1 MARRLEQSFRKRK
14 PAIFLVCEG
23 RNKTE
28 TLYFNHFKNR
38 DSGYNLY
45 IKGCESTD
53 IKNIADK
60 AAKVYTDNG
69 IDRSAGEHVFCV
81 VDLDLDPD
89 KLKKYEAVKKKY
101 KNIEFIVSNPC
112 FEIWLLYYFT
122 ESPKRVDSSQE
133 VKNLMKKYV
142 AEYSENMDVVE
153 KMKLQDK
160 YSTAINRSELKNISY
175 VANNIKFID
184 RNPYTEVQ
192 DIIEILQQLSINS

>member
-1 MARRLEQSFRKRK
+1 MARRFEQLPRKRK

-28 TLYFNHFKNR
+28 TLYFKHFNNR
-38 DSGYNLY
+38 DSGYNLR

-60 AAKVYTDNG
+60 AAKIYTDND
-69 IDRSAGEHVFCV
+69 IDKSAGEHVFCV

-89 KLKKYEAVKKKY
+89 KLKKYETAKKKY
-101 KNIEFIVSNPC
+101 RNIEFIVSNPC

-122 ESPKRVDSSQE
+122 ASPKRVDSSQE
-133 VKNLMKKYV
+133 VKNFMRKYV
-142 AEYSENMDVVE
+142 SEYSENMDVVD
-153 KMKLQDK
+153 KMELQDK
-160 YSTAINRSELKNISY
+160 YSVALNRSKLKNISY
-175 VANNIKFID
+175 IDNNIKLID